1 MPFVRCWTKTDPFLM
16 ALIVQKYGGTS
27 VGTPERIL
35 NVARRVIASQQEGNS
50 IVVVVSAMSGV
61 TDGLIKLARDV
72 SSHPTEREMDVLLA
86 TGEQTTIALTAM
98 AINALGGKAVSLTG
112 AQAGIITNGIHTKAK
127 ISNIA
132 PRKVRQYLKEGFVC
146 IVAGFQGQTL
156 EGRITTLGRGGS
168 DLTAIAIA
176 AAVKADMCEIYTDV
190 DGVYTC
196 DPRVVPNARKI
207 DVIAY
212 DELLEMASSGSKV
225 MQSRSVEFAKKFKV
239 PFEVRSSFNTNR
251 GTIVKEESIGLENV
265 VVRGVSIERKQ
276 AKVTITNVPDKPGTA
291 SRIFTALSEAN
302 VIIDVI
308 VQNVSVSGST
318 DISFTLSADELEK
331 LGDLIDRV
339 AAEIGAGQVTKKSG
353 IAKLSVVGI
362 GMRSHSGVAATL
374 FESLGHGGV
383 NIQMISTSEIKI
395 AVIIDEAQIE
405 LAAKLAHTA
414 FGLDS
419 VS

>member
-1 MPFVRCWTKTDPFLM
+1 M

-27 VGTPERIL
+27 VGTPDRIL
-35 NVARRVIASQQEGNS
+35 NVARRVLATQQAGNS
-50 IVVVVSAMSGV
+50 VVVVVSAMSGV
-61 TDGLIKLARDV
+61 TDGLIKLSREV
-72 SSHPTEREMDVLLA
+72 SASPTDREMDVLLA

-98 AINALGGKAVSLTG
+98 AINSLGGKAVSLTG

-132 PRKVRQYLKEGFVC
+132 PRKVRSYLKDGFVC

-156 EGRITTLGRGGS
+156 EGQITTLGRGGS

-196 DPRVVPNARKI
+196 DPRVVPDARKI

-276 AKVTITNVPDKPGTA
+276 AKVTITNVPDKPGSA
-291 SRIFTALSEAN
+291 SRIFVALAASN

-318 DISFTLSADELEK
+318 DISFTMSADDMEK
-331 LGDLIDRV
+331 LAPVIDRV
-339 AAEIGAGQVTKKSG
+339 AAEVGAGQVIKKSG

-374 FESLGHGGV
+374 FECLGHGGI

-395 AVIIDEAQIE
+395 AVIIEESQIE
-405 LAAKLAHTA
+405 AAAKLAHAA
-414 FGLDS
+414 FGLAEAP
-419 VS
+419 

>member
-1 MPFVRCWTKTDPFLM
+1 M

-72 SSHPTEREMDVLLA
+72 STQPTEREMDVLLA

-374 FESLGHGGV
+374 FEGLGHGGV

-414 FGLDS
+414 FGLDAAA
-419 VS
+419 

>member
-1 MPFVRCWTKTDPFLM
+1 M
-16 ALIVQKYGGTS
+16 ALLVQKYGGTS
-27 VGTPERIL
+27 VGNPERIQ
-35 NVARRVIASQQEGNS
+35 NVARRVLATQREGNS
-50 IVVVVSAMSGV
+50 VVVVVSAMSGV
-61 TDGLIKLARDV
+61 TDGLIKLAKEV
-72 SSHPTEREMDVLLA
+72 SSAPTDREMDVLLA

-98 AINALGGKAVSLTG
+98 AINSMGGKAVSLTG
-112 AQAGIITNGIHTKAK
+112 AQAGIITSGVHTKAK

-132 PRKVRQYLKEGFVC
+132 PRQIRKFLDEGNVC
-146 IVAGFQGQTL
+146 IVAGFQGQTD
-156 EGRITTLGRGGS
+156 EGQITTLGRGGS

-176 AAVKADMCEIYTDV
+176 SALKADMCEIYTDV

-196 DPRVVPNARKI
+196 DPRVVPDARKI

-239 PFEVRSSFNTNR
+239 PFEVRSSFNNNR

-265 VVRGVSIERKQ
+265 VVRGISLERKQ
-276 AKVTITNVPDKPGTA
+276 AKVTITHVPDKPGTA
-291 SRIFTALSEAN
+291 SRIFTALAEAN

-308 VQNVSVSGST
+308 VQNVSMSGTT
-318 DISFTLSADELEK
+318 DISFTMSADELEK
-331 LGDLIDRV
+331 LGPVIDRV
-339 AAEIGAGQVTKKSG
+339 SKEVGAGEVIKKGG

-374 FESLGHGGV
+374 FECLGNGGV

-395 AVIIDEAQIE
+395 AVILDESQIDH
-405 LAAKLAHTA
+405 AAKLAHAA
-414 FGLDS
+414 FGLS
-419 VS
+419 ATK